1 MDIIAMFL
9 FALMPVLCLIVALCG
24 FKFPAF
30 KASFLALVICIA
42 EAMVIWNMPALSAA
56 TAVAEGIAMALWPI
70 VLVIVAAVFT
80 YNVTVH
86 TGAMDV
92 IKRMIT
98 SVSTDKRVLSLLIG
112 WCFGGFLEGM
122 AGFGTAISIPASML
136 YAFGFDPIVAILVC
150 LLANGCPTM
159 FGSIGIPTTTMAAI
173 TGLNSGT
180 LAFVQS
186 IMSAPL
192 MVITPFLMVMMVSGG
207 LKGLK
212 GMVPTILVS
221 SLSFVLPE
229 IVSSYFVGAELP
241 VVIGSV
247 CSLVATF
254 GFAYKQSGH
263 AETPEEY
270 RMNIKTD
277 NSAPITLKDALE
289 AWSPF
294 ILIFVLL
301 LMTSKLVPWIHIPL
315 SSIKSSFM
323 IYQGEGAAPSTFTWI
338 NTPGVLIL
346 ISGIIGAKIQKC
358 STAEILKLLKGTTI
372 QMSKT
377 IITMF
382 CILSCAKVMGYS
394 GMISSIS
401 VFFVTMMGSLYPLAA
416 PMLGALGAFVT
427 GSGTS
432 SAVLFGNVQFEAAQA
447 IGSNAYWLVAS
458 NALGVGAGKMMAS
471 QSIAIGCA
479 SCGQFGKDGEILKK
493 IAPYAFAYLAVMA
506 LLVYFGVPVAEL
518 LSSI

>member
-1 MDIIAMFL
+1 MCL
-9 FALMPVLCLIVALCG
+9 FALMPILCLIVALCV
-24 FKFPAF
+24 FKLPAYF
-30 KASFLALVICIA
+30 SSFLALVVCVF
-42 EAMVIWNMPALSAA
+42 EAIMIWEMPLLSAA
-56 TAVAEGIAMALWPI
+56 TAILEGIAMALWPI

-80 YNVTVH
+80 YNVTVY
-86 TGAMDV
+86 TGAMEV

-98 SVSTDKRVLSLLIG
+98 SVSDDKRVLVLLIG

-136 YAFGFDPIVAILVC
+136 YAFGFDPILSILVC

-173 TGLNSGT
+173 TGLDSVK

-186 IMSAPL
+186 VMTAPL
-192 MVITPFLMVMMVSGG
+192 LFVTPFLMVMMISEGI
-207 LKGLK
+207 KGLK
-212 GMVPTILVS
+212 GMVPMILVS

-229 IVSSYFVGAELP
+229 IAASYFVGAELP
-241 VVIGSV
+241 VVIASV
-247 CSLVATF
+247 CSLAATF
-254 GFAYKQSGH
+254 AFAYKQKQTK
-263 AETPEEY
+263 ETPDEY
-270 RMNIKTD
+270 RMIIRSVGD
-277 NSAPITLKDALE
+277 SPITLKSAAV

-301 LMTSKLVPWIHIPL
+301 LGTSKLVPFINVPL

-346 ISGIIGAKIQKC
+346 ISGLIGAWIQEC
-358 STAEILKLLKGTTI
+358 EMHEVIYLFKGTVI

-377 IITMF
+377 ILTMLS
-382 CILSCAKVMGYS
+382 ILACAKVMGYS

-401 VFFVTMMGSLYPLAA
+401 VFFVSMLGTFYPLAA
-416 PMLGALGAFVT
+416 PILGALGAFVT

-432 SAVLFGNVQFEAAQA
+432 SAVLFGNVQLEAAQA
-447 IGSNAYWLVAS
+447 IGANAYWLVGS

-471 QSIAIGCA
+471 QSIVIGCA
-479 SCGQFGKDGEILKK
+479 SCGQFGKDGEILKR
-493 IAPYAFAYLAVMA
+493 IAPHAFAYLLFMSV
-506 LLVYFGVPVAEL
+506 LIYFAAPIAEL
-518 LSSI
+518 LCVL

>member
-1 MDIIAMFL
+1 MNIVAMFI
-9 FALMPVLCLIVALCG
+9 FALMPILCLICALCVL
-24 FKFPAF
+24 KIPAYVS
-30 KASFLALVICIA
+30 SFLALLVCA
-42 EAMVIWNMPALSAA
+42 FEAFMIWQMPMFSIA
-56 TAVAEGIAMALWPI
+56 TAVLEGICMALWPI

-80 YNVTVH
+80 YNMTVY
-86 TGAMDV
+86 TGAMEV

-98 SVSTDKRVLSLLIG
+98 SVSNDKRVLVLLIG

-136 YAFGFDPIVAILVC
+136 YAFGFDPILSILVC

-159 FGSIGIPTTTMAAI
+159 FGSIGIPTTTMAAV
-173 TGLNSGT
+173 TGLEAGK

-186 IMSAPL
+186 IMTAPL
-192 MVITPFLMVMMVSGG
+192 LFVTPFLMVMMISGG
-207 LKGLK
+207 FKGLK
-212 GMVPTILVS
+212 GMVPMILVS

-229 IVSSYFVGAELP
+229 IAASYFVGAELP
-241 VVIGSV
+241 VIIASV
-247 CSLVATF
+247 CSLGATF
-254 GFAYKQSGH
+254 GFAYLQSKKQ
-263 AETPEEY
+263 ETPAEY
-270 RMNIKTD
+270 KMEIRSVD
-277 NSAPITLKDALE
+277 DAPISVKEALV

-301 LMTSKLVPWIHIPL
+301 LLTSKMVPFINGPL
-315 SSIKSSFM
+315 SAIKSSFM

-346 ISGIIGAKIQKC
+346 ISGVIGAWIQEC
-358 STAEILKLLKGTTI
+358 EIHEVVYLLKGTII

-377 IITMF
+377 ILTMLS
-382 CILSCAKVMGYS
+382 ILACAKVMGYS

-401 VFFVTMMGSLYPLAA
+401 VFFVTTLGSLYPLAA

-432 SAVLFGNVQFEAAQA
+432 SAVLFGNVQLEAAQA
-447 IGSNAYWLVAS
+447 IGANAYWLVGS
-458 NALGVGAGKMMAS
+458 NALGVSAGKMMAS
-471 QSIAIGCA
+471 QSIVIGCA

-493 IAPYAFAYLAVMA
+493 IAPYAFAYLIFMA
-506 LLVYFGVPVAEL
+506 LTIYFGSGLADIL
-518 LSSI
+518 CAF